1 MLSKLM
7 DNVFENIIIS
17 LPELNYYKSLDPT
30 DKVEYFLDLY
40 DISKKSINYSSE
52 DLAKGVQNFF
62 DELEA
67 DESTPEL
74 ESYDVGS
81 INGTDRVDVLVDN
94 ENLVLESNSLKAT
107 REIRNRF
114 LDCGYLLSRDLEVED
129 MLKPDKITRFL
140 RVYKIIGRT
149 YHLCYN

>member
-1 MLSKLM
+1 M

-62 DELEA
+62 
-67 DESTPEL
+67 
-74 ESYDVGS
+74 
-81 INGTDRVDVLVDN
+81 
-94 ENLVLESNSLKAT
+94 NS
-107 REIRNRF
+107 RIR
-114 LDCGYLLSRDLEVED
+114 
-129 MLKPDKITRFL
+129 
-140 RVYKIIGRT
+140 II
-149 YHLCYN
+149 